1 MRTRFENS
9 IRSINAIIVIIIA
22 AALTLGGYAESSARA
37 SSAGTGNSGRDF
49 EVFDPIDNINEVVY
63 GPPQD

>member
-22 AALTLGGYAESSARA
+22 AALTLGGCAESCAGA